1 MTESQTIEAA
11 RHQLEGC
18 DDADRPQARQQFDEA
33 MLRLMQ
39 LSPLDGI
46 AAASLL
52 AVAEQYEDALNRDRD

>member
-18 DDADRPQARQQFDEA
+18 DDADRPAARQQFDEA

-39 LSPLDGI
+39 ASPVELID
-46 AAASLL
+46 
-52 AVAEQYEDALNRDRD
+52 QYEDALNKDRD